1 VAGSKVRSLEEWAR
15 ELAAKEVRRIYTSMS
30 AEVLAILTLEASP
43 GKRGKAELT
52 AAFSVA
58 TASLRRC
65 SMPPLVQTGCA
76 TGLCARPGWRISF
89 GGQCGLGRAIY
100 GPLARGWRSR
110 AGPSRSR
117 PIVPKTMSNPTSR
130 ESKRLAMRSRDKRL
144 FALEAYV
151 ESRVEE
157 VVRREL
163 EAAFELSEERLTHE
177 EFVRVVRKTLRAWLT
192 NAITQTQAATKDDQD
207 GGCPTA
213 PGPSAKSGRFG
224 RLRLNDSI

>member
-1 VAGSKVRSLEEWAR
+1 
-15 ELAAKEVRRIYTSMS
+15 
-30 AEVLAILTLEASP
+30 
-43 GKRGKAELT
+43 
-52 AAFSVA
+52 
-58 TASLRRC
+58 
-65 SMPPLVQTGCA
+65 
-76 TGLCARPGWRISF
+76 
-89 GGQCGLGRAIY
+89 
-100 GPLARGWRSR
+100 
-110 AGPSRSR
+110 
-117 PIVPKTMSNPTSR
+117 
-130 ESKRLAMRSRDKRL
+130 MRSRDKRL

-157 VVRREL
+157 GVRREL